1 MPTALSTTITD
12 PASTLVTTVV
22 TAGDAIAGAVGI
34 VAAGSVMAE
43 EWWLSTVADTET
55 AILMETVDTTMT
67 ATRAM
72 AEADMTDTLVIMTA
86 EDNGHSRSWRQD
98 NDGYDNSRN
107 YRNGDR
113 TYNYDN
119 GNGRQ
124 QMDNR
129 GRGNDNRPSRGFR
142 TESDNHNMNG
152 NGHGNFNNNHGNGHG
167 HFRVG
172 H

>member
-1 MPTALSTTITD
+1 MLTALSTTITD

-72 AEADMTDTLVIMTA
+72 AEADMTDTLVIMTTEA
-86 EDNGHSRSWRQD
+86 TAILAHGDTTTMAMTTRAITGMATEPTIMITETAVSRWTTEVVEMTT
-98 NDGYDNSRN
+98 
-107 YRNGDR
+107 DR
-113 TYNYDN
+113 HAGSEQNQTI
-119 GNGRQ
+119 
-124 QMDNR
+124 
-129 GRGNDNRPSRGFR
+129 
-142 TESDNHNMNG
+142 TI
-152 NGHGNFNNNHGNGHG
+152 
-167 HFRVG
+167 
-172 H
+172 